1 MKVKVVGTTKFYN
14 GEKLVGE
21 TNYNGNAFADHRMK
35 ITEEGI
41 AMTYKDAGDEIVKA
55 WSNFD
60 DYLKHHPEAWQAL
73 ADKLWD
79 GFIDYKDISLGD
91 KEVWHEQK
99 N

>member
-1 MKVKVVGTTKFYN
+1 MNKS
-14 GEKLVGE
+14 
-21 TNYNGNAFADHRMK
+21 
-35 ITEEGI
+35 
-41 AMTYKDAGDEIVKA
+41 TYKDAGDEIVKA

-79 GFIDYKDISLGD
+79 GFVNYKDVLLGD
-91 KEVWHEQK
+91 KEIWHEQK

>member
-1 MKVKVVGTTKFYN
+1 MKVKVASPIRFYN

-21 TNYNGNAFADHRMK
+21 SNYNGTAFADPHIE
-35 ITEEGI
+35 ITEEDI
-41 AMTYKDAGDEIVKA
+41 AMTYKEAGDEIVKA
-55 WSNFD
+55 WGNFD

-79 GFIDYKDISLGD
+79 GFVDYKDIPFGD
-91 KEVWHEQK
+91 KEMWYEKK